1 MVATIANQDD
11 FGTPFLRQRRQ
22 HCCSSIAAKKPVY
35 LSNGHYSERQLR
47 RILRMPLAEEQT
59 EAFEELRAAVDA
71 SKRAIRS
78 EPTG

>member
-1 MVATIANQDD
+1 
-11 FGTPFLRQRRQ
+11 
-22 HCCSSIAAKKPVY
+22 
-35 LSNGHYSERQLR
+35 
-47 RILRMPLAEEQT
+47 MPLAEEQT